1 MKDVIQIRVDISHD
15 QKEIIKNYVEA
26 KRKRF
31 GVKKD
36 GSKFNQPDAIKDI
49 ILLSKDLVNEK
60 IAIWAKEMEE
70 FKNEEQIALNKRF
83 AQGA

>member
-1 MKDVIQIRVDISHD
+1 MKDVIQIRVDIGHEE
-15 QKEIIKNYVEA
+15 KEIIKNYTAA

-60 IAIWAKEMEE
+60 IAIWAKELEN
-70 FKNEEQIALNKRF
+70 FKSI
-83 AQGA
+83 